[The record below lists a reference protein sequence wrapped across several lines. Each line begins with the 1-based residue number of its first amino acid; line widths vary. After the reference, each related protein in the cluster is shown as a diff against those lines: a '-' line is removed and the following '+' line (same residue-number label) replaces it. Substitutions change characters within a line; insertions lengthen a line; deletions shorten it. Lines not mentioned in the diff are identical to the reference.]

1 MQNPDFTAHMNWIE
15 REHAFPSDPAQ
26 FHAKRFEYMLT
37 HSPLEAKLRSIPGIV
52 GAGSCGKASTLSF
65 SARIFSALGLKCAVG
80 VKPPLSESPL
90 GNLERYQIWE
100 GTDRGRRMT
109 PQEFE
114 TLFPA
119 LLRAAAMTELKHPE
133 WGAAAPYDMRAFLL
147 DSFAVSQEADL
158 LISEANIGRRRDPIS
173 CLPNT
178 VMTLVAPI
186 GTDHGGLLTAPEGFH
201 PELGPKAGPYYDKA
215 DGLQAGREA
224 VFGRQDERVQQL
236 IDQDSI
242 RQGRDYQA
250 IDCRCSMD
258 GSAFRLQINR
268 ELAGWLQIN
277 AAAFRERVFRLQAL
291 GKFQCENAAQALLG
305 ALTLRRRA
313 LNLRDNPGDSL
324 NGFASSRLV
333 KTLQTLSLDDF
344 LQAAERGLGA
354 AQVPGRLQLI
364 APDCVEAVASSPE
377 KLQAL
382 LDSLAALVKP
392 GQKVCVGAT
401 FLDRIHYLRQAV
413 EMLAEWPLNAY
424 MAVTKYLD
432 DEVNRDAAPADLAAC
447 CPRAQLCASP
457 AEARQLVL
465 ERARRN
471 GDIAL
476 FLGNG
481 MLSFLHRQPQE

>member
-1 MQNPDFTAHMNWIE
+1 MPNPEFTAHMNWLE

-65 SARIFSALGLKCAVG
+65 AARIFSALGLKCVVG
-80 VKPPLSESPL
+80 VKPPLNESPL

-119 LLRAAAMTELKHPE
+119 LLRAAALTESERPE

-147 DSFAVSQEADL
+147 DSFAASQQADL

-173 CLPNT
+173 CLPDT
-178 VMTLVAPI
+178 VMTLIMPI

-215 DGLQAGREA
+215 DGLRAGREA
-224 VFGRQDERVQQL
+224 VFGRQDERIQQL
-236 IDQDSI
+236 IDQESV

-258 GSAFRLQINR
+258 GSEFRLQISR
-268 ELAGWLQIN
+268 ELADWLQTD
-277 AAAFRERVFRLQAL
+277 ADAFRERVFRLQAL
-291 GKFQCENAAQALLG
+291 GSFQCENAAQALIG
-305 ALTLRRRA
+305 AMILCRRA
-313 LNLRDNPGDSL
+313 QTLKENPRDSL
-324 NGFASSRLV
+324 NAFASSKLV
-333 KTLQTLSLDDF
+333 RILQKLGPEEF
-344 LQAAERGLGA
+344 LQAAAQGLEA
-354 AQVPGRLQLI
+354 AQVPGRLQQI
-364 APDCVEAVASSPE
+364 APGCVEAAASSPE

-382 LDSLAALVKP
+382 LESLAALLKP

-413 EMLAEWPLNAY
+413 EMLANWPLNSY

-432 DEVNRDAAPADLAAC
+432 DEVNRDAAPEDLAAF
-447 CPRAQLCASP
+447 CPKAQTCASP
-457 AEARQLVL
+457 AEARMLVL
-465 ERARRN
+465 ERARKN

-481 MLSFLHRQPQE
+481 MLSYLHR